1 MLVAKALAW
10 IALLVLQGNLM
21 ARQFSTYGQNRGKGK
36 YQGKKYIRRNER
48 IRALEVRLIGPDS
61 KQIGVLPTNKALNLA
76 KTHGLDLVEVSANAR
91 PPVCRI
97 LDFGKY
103 KYELSKKS
111 KDSKQQTAKIKEVKL
126 RVRIEQHD
134 YMTKLRRAEDFLYKG
149 HKLKMSLIFRG
160 RENEHKQLGF
170 EIVNRAVNDLLHVGP
185 KDSAPKLA
193 GRIVLVTLSP
203 LPTGKRALK
212 YNEVQ
217 EES

>member
-1 MLVAKALAW
+1 
-10 IALLVLQGNLM
+10 M

-160 RENEHKQLGF
+160 RENEHKQ
-170 EIVNRAVNDLLHVGP
+170 
-185 KDSAPKLA
+185 
-193 GRIVLVTLSP
+193 
-203 LPTGKRALK
+203 
-212 YNEVQ
+212 
-217 EES
+217 

>member
-1 MLVAKALAW
+1 
-10 IALLVLQGNLM
+10 M

-76 KTHGLDLVEVSANAR
+76 KTYGLDLVEVSANTR

-111 KDSKQQTAKIKEVKL
+111 KDSKQQSAKI
-126 RVRIEQHD
+126 
-134 YMTKLRRAEDFLYKG
+134 
-149 HKLKMSLIFRG
+149 
-160 RENEHKQLGF
+160 
-170 EIVNRAVNDLLHVGP
+170 
-185 KDSAPKLA
+185 
-193 GRIVLVTLSP
+193 
-203 LPTGKRALK
+203 
-212 YNEVQ
+212 
-217 EES
+217 